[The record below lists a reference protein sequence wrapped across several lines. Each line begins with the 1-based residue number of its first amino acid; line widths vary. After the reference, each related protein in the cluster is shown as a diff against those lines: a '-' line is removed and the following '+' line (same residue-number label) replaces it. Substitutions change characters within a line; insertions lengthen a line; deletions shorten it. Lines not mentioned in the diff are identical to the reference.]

1 MTLGGNEFLAGLPGA
16 PSVRGT
22 AGALGHSMEAS
33 FLANLGLAI
42 TSLEQG
48 RLFGPL
54 APEEPIE
61 TRGGDDAEKILVTSW
76 GHYRGEALA
85 MIERIA

>member
-1 MTLGGNEFLAGLPGA
+1 
-16 PSVRGT
+16 
-22 AGALGHSMEAS
+22 MEAS

-61 TRGGDDAEKILVTSW
+61 TRGGDGAEKIVVTSW

>member
-1 MTLGGNEFLAGLPGA
+1 MSSSAGLPGA
-16 PSVRGT
+16 PGVRGT

-61 TRGGDDAEKILVTSW
+61 TRGGGWRREECLSPAGAIIAA
-76 GHYRGEALA
+76 RALA

>member
-1 MTLGGNEFLAGLPGA
+1 MDLTRLSLAA
-16 PSVRGT
+16 P
-22 AGALGHSMEAS
+22 
-33 FLANLGLAI
+33 AI
-42 TSLEQG
+42 QAT
-48 RLFGPL
+48 GPL

-61 TRGGDDAEKILVTSW
+61 TRGGDTADKILVTSW